1 MTNST
6 RPPDKTNSAG
16 AARGQSAPR
25 QKRAAANPGSAA
37 ASTAKR
43 GAGKVPEPV
52 ITSSSLEKRTMTATD
67 GAEAAAAS
75 HPRRGAHSREERHRL
90 IAHAAYFRSEYRGF
104 APGYELEDWLWA
116 ERELDGASEGAGAG
130 RELDGGAGPGR
141 DRVTRER

>member
-1 MTNST
+1 
-6 RPPDKTNSAG
+6 
-16 AARGQSAPR
+16 
-25 QKRAAANPGSAA
+25 
-37 ASTAKR
+37 
-43 GAGKVPEPV
+43 
-52 ITSSSLEKRTMTATD
+52 MTATD

-116 ERELDGASEGAGAG
+116 ERELDGASDGAGAGRELDGASEGAGAGRELDGASGGTRAG